1 MVYIITISFIF
12 IVSIVTIV
20 IEGGTI
26 GGTIDFP
33 SMFVIVSTIS
43 MILVASNSWRDF
55 YRAFKIVVS
64 KKNYPALQIAHSMN
78 SVSLVIDSL
87 LCSCGMIVFLCLAMV
102 INFSGDTQSWG
113 VILALGLLTIFYTGE
128 ILLILYPLKSILYK
142 KLSFLKKSPVQEIFV
157 FSSIPFKPILVF
169 FIGLLVLFLLLTI
182 EHTFVFSDFSIRV
195 LSFVPFIIFFLLGSS
210 YLFLFPSKLFLP
222 YLTALRIAFKTSSS
236 ETLQQLSESRR
247 ALNFVILVRFALSF
261 FGGVL
266 ITINILGSL
275 GSAVDIPL
283 RFPIPLLLIAVSFL
297 SALFLVI
304 VRSRIDKTVSFRIY
318 GGQEVPT
325 C

>member
-43 MILVASNSWRDF
+43 MILFASNSWRDF
-55 YRAFKIVVS
+55 FRAFKIVVS

-169 FIGLLVLFLLLTI
+169 FIGLLVLFLLVCRHIWPSLSYSRPCAACRASPPGYALCLGRKNFPFFCGFSSVSKAVKTASCAFLT
-182 EHTFVFSDFSIRV
+182 
-195 LSFVPFIIFFLLGSS
+195 
-210 YLFLFPSKLFLP
+210 
-222 YLTALRIAFKTSSS
+222 
-236 ETLQQLSESRR
+236 
-247 ALNFVILVRFALSF
+247 
-261 FGGVL
+261 
-266 ITINILGSL
+266 
-275 GSAVDIPL
+275 
-283 RFPIPLLLIAVSFL
+283 
-297 SALFLVI
+297 
-304 VRSRIDKTVSFRIY
+304 
-318 GGQEVPT
+318 
-325 C
+325 